1 VGLALSIPLMS
12 SPAQAAPKPKSYPNC
27 AAMNKDFPKGVTYSR
42 SRVADAVKKG
52 FVPPLVNDAV
62 FDKNRRLYLP
72 GASDSPLGVVC
83 PVVNPVAPSPAQ
95 ALVSSLVTDTSMQLY
110 WFRPHTV
117 GPVPLV
123 YDLYVNGS
131 KVTEGLADTNYA
143 LSGLI
148 PATAYVIQVI
158 ARNPIGQSTSQIN
171 VTTKAASAA
180 PVAPAAPAG
189 GGGTRYANCTDARA
203 AGVTP
208 IRRPSALY
216 SANTHLDRDGD
227 GIACE

>member
-1 VGLALSIPLMS
+1 
-12 SPAQAAPKPKSYPNC
+12 
-27 AAMNKDFPKGVTYSR
+27 
-42 SRVADAVKKG
+42 
-52 FVPPLVNDAV
+52 
-62 FDKNRRLYLP
+62 
-72 GASDSPLGVVC
+72 
-83 PVVNPVAPSPAQ
+83 
-95 ALVSSLVTDTSMQLY
+95 MQLY